1 MRARCTSASGQRTPE
16 RRDSNESCAGRLA
29 LRSGTRIIGAVRR
42 VHADATPEGSVQID
56 RAQVEV
62 STTLAPPESPT
73 REATRLSELTPRQ
86 WKSGAAAWL
95 GWLFDGLDMHLYT
108 LVAAPVVLQLIGA
121 VSNADP
127 GVKEKSA
134 YIQAAFLLGWALG
147 GSFFGRLGDIL
158 GRSRALSLTILTY
171 AICTGLCAFA

>member
-1 MRARCTSASGQRTPE
+1 VELEQARQTAIEPTFV
-16 RRDSNESCAGRLA
+16 AGE
-29 LRSGTRIIGAVRR
+29 
-42 VHADATPEGSVQID
+42 D
-56 RAQVEV
+56 V
-62 STTLAPPESPT
+62 SP
-73 REATRLSELTPRQ
+73 EATRLSELTPRQ
-86 WKSGAAAWL
+86 WRSGTAAWL

-147 GSFFGRLGDIL
+147 GSFFRPARGHPWPQPRPLADHPHVRDLHGAVRL
-158 GRSRALSLTILTY
+158 RAELVAS
-171 AICTGLCAFA
+171 